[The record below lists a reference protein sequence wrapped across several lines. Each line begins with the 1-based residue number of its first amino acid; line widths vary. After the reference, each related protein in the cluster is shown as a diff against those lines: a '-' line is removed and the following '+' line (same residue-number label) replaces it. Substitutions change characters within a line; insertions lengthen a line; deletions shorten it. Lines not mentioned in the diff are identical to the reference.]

1 MSEYDVLVIG
11 EINVDLILQA
21 EEITPVFGQEK
32 LVEDCTLTMGSSS
45 VIAACGMAQ
54 LGLRTAFFGRVGD
67 DEFGRFMLREMG
79 ARGVDVSP
87 VIVDPAVKTGITVS
101 LSTPRDRAMLTF
113 LGGSIDG
120 VEASDVPTELL
131 ERTRHVHVGSFF
143 LQTRLQPGLADLF
156 ARAHARGITTSLD
169 VGWDVHERWNGGL
182 WDVLSHVDVF
192 LPNELEATHITG
204 LDDVEAALERLAQ
217 RASVVTVKLG
227 VQGAIARRGE
237 EVARAPAL
245 SVTVVDTTG
254 AGDSFNAGFIYGFL
268 HGWPLALMVR
278 MGTAC
283 GSLSTRRAGGTTGQP
298 TRDEALAALRE
309 AGVDLS
315 AIETESD

>member
-1 MSEYDVLVIG
+1 MGEYDVLVIG
-11 EINVDLILQA
+11 EINVDLILRA

-32 LVEDCTLTMGSSS
+32 LVKDCTLTMGSSS
-45 VIAACGMAQ
+45 VIAACGMAR

-67 DEFGRFMLREMG
+67 DEFGRFMLREM
-79 ARGVDVSP
+79 AACGVDVSP
-87 VIVDPAVKTGITVS
+87 VVVDPAVKTGITVS

-120 VEASDVPTELL
+120 VEAAEVPADLL
-131 ERTRHVHVGSFF
+131 ARVRHVHVGSFF

-156 ARAHARGITTSLD
+156 ARARARGVTTSLD
-169 VGWDVHERWNGGL
+169 VGWDVHERWDGGL
-182 WDVLSHVDVF
+182 WDVLPHVDVF
-192 LPNELEATHITG
+192 LPNELEAAHITG
-204 LDDVEAALERLAQ
+204 LDAVEEALARLAR
-217 RASVVTVKLG
+217 RASVVAVKLG
-227 VQGAIARRGE
+227 AQGAIARRGE

-245 SVTVVDTTG
+245 PVTVVDTTG
-254 AGDSFNAGFIYGFL
+254 AGDSFNAGFLYGFL
-268 HGWPLALMVR
+268 HGWPLASMLY

-283 GSLSTRRAGGTTGQP
+283 GSLSTTRAGGTAGQP

-315 AIETESD
+315 AMVD